1 MADKK
6 LEGMTALVTGAPKR
20 IGHEIAMALAEEGAN
35 IVVHYRRS
43 AKEAEELRSR
53 LAEHRVQSWPVK
65 ADFELPEE
73 YESLIE
79 RSIHLAGSLDIL
91 INSASTFSP
100 GTLKDLT
107 FDGLVTSMQVN
118 AWAPFALIRDF
129 ARTAGEGKVINLLDT
144 RIVGYDWS
152 HVGYILSKDILY
164 KLTRMAAIEFAP
176 HVTVNA
182 VAPGL
187 ILPPPGKNEDYL
199 NRLANTV
206 PLQKHGKAAD
216 IVDAIIYLLK
226 SEYVTGQVIYVDGG
240 RHLKELSD
248 GPNPD

>member
-53 LAEHRVQSWPVK
+53 LTEHRVQSWLVK

-91 INSASTFSP
+91 INSASTFFP

>member
-1 MADKK
+1 
-6 LEGMTALVTGAPKR
+6 
-20 IGHEIAMALAEEGAN
+20 
-35 IVVHYRRS
+35 
-43 AKEAEELRSR
+43 
-53 LAEHRVQSWPVK
+53 
-65 ADFELPEE
+65 
-73 YESLIE
+73 
-79 RSIHLAGSLDIL
+79 
-91 INSASTFSP
+91 
-100 GTLKDLT
+100 
-107 FDGLVTSMQVN
+107 
-118 AWAPFALIRDF
+118 
-129 ARTAGEGKVINLLDT
+129 VINLLDT

-216 IVDAIIYLLK
+216 IVDAIIYLVK
-226 SEYVTGQVIYVDGG
+226 SEYITGQVIYVDGG
-240 RHLKELSD
+240 RHLKELSN
-248 GPNPD
+248 GSNPD